1 MEMTSMDMSSE
12 LEFRLEMKNEL
23 ETLRSMRNDGR
34 TFHWSA
40 SHYSKYREDMIE
52 KDIEWL
58 ENELGDYE

>member
-12 LEFRLEMKNEL
+12 LEFELELKNEL
-23 ETLRSMRNDGR
+23 EILRRMKNEGK

-58 ENELGDYE
+58 ESELNDYE

>member
-1 MEMTSMDMSSE
+1 MEITSMDMSSE
-12 LEFRLEMKNEL
+12 LEFELEMKNEL
-23 ETLRSMRNDGR
+23 EILRRMKNEGK

-58 ENELGDYE
+58 ESELNDYE

>member
-23 ETLRSMRNDGR
+23 EILRRLRNEGKTLS
-34 TFHWSA
+34 WSP
-40 SHYSKYREDMIE
+40 SHYIKYREDIIE

-58 ENELGDYE
+58 EDELGDYE

>member
-23 ETLRSMRNDGR
+23 ETLRRMKNEGMTYR
-34 TFHWSA
+34 WSE
-40 SHYSKYREDMIE
+40 SHYLRYREDIIE

-58 ENELGDYE
+58 EDELGDYE